1 MDNRSGKPPKPITA
15 FLRPFT
21 TRYFNPV
28 SRLFVRWL
36 PGFCV
41 LVYRGRRSGRR
52 YRTPMNVF
60 RDGDDWI
67 FALTYGSDVQW
78 VKNVIAAGEAEVEV
92 RRRRVRLVQP
102 EFFVDPT
109 RRRMPQ
115 PVRFFL
121 GLMRVSEFIKMRPA
135 PDCGDG

>member
-1 MDNRSGKPPKPITA
+1 
-15 FLRPFT
+15 
-21 TRYFNPV
+21 
-28 SRLFVRWL
+28 
-36 PGFCV
+36 
-41 LVYRGRRSGRR
+41 
-52 YRTPMNVF
+52 MNVF